1 MKYPHPAS
9 CLFFGLLMAFCSIS
23 NASAQYQSTDVS
35 GSRSANALILARL
48 IKEHAFFTGGVMGFR
63 YDTHVNAT
71 QGLKL
76 YVSEQMKIYGSWS
89 TPDLYYI
96 DFEQPIKTDE
106 LKLHRGKK
114 GYFTLEASKRITRK
128 VKRRVRNGQVKER
141 ERNARLYIV
150 FAAKT
155 KETYG

>member
-1 MKYPHPAS
+1 
-9 CLFFGLLMAFCSIS
+9 
-23 NASAQYQSTDVS
+23 
-35 GSRSANALILARL
+35 
-48 IKEHAFFTGGVMGFR
+48 
-63 YDTHVNAT
+63 
-71 QGLKL
+71 
-76 YVSEQMKIYGSWS
+76 MKIYGSWS

-155 KETYG
+155 KERTVDYEQLHNQIADLISQLTEN